1 MRELLSQL
9 GQTEERH
16 ATLEGIKPALSSLS
30 RKEAEDGLKD
40 VDLSPVFDCLS
51 TNDPNVVKTA
61 SDILQHLLNLSDPA
75 LVLDRYGC
83 LMVEGLTSEAED
95 SVVLL
100 VLRQLRRCATDD
112 DLVSLVSTRGLVTP
126 IIRKLRAELAVS
138 SEVTSLL
145 VSMADTRPGL
155 EIITGA
161 ESVKLMSE
169 LAEVSSILQMRVLE
183 VMVLIT
189 QLSGDHLKA
198 VERTGFLAQLVSLL
212 QTQDFLVQLNVTELL
227 TQLAITSHGHKYL
240 ETTGV
245 METMGV
251 MLRDCPNLPFADVIM
266 PGLVKFWGNVAHLK
280 PRDILTRYPCLVS
293 ALVNM
298 VQSEDSSVKIVA
310 FETIGYIGVS
320 LEGKTALRELGNIML
335 DWLDKLGH
343 GMGNKVFKNS
353 ALTTLTHLI
362 RLEPENQSEEMVS
375 LTRSWF
381 TRLPH
386 GTDMLAQDIK
396 LPFVPL
402 KVDAYHLL
410 QALSGQLWGR
420 RLVMTEPGLCEYL
433 LNRDNEAAPEAREE
447 RWRLLGQLV
456 NSRETK
462 EMLGPE
468 LDLEMRQYVRDG
480 AHYVPTVTQVAYE
493 EQQ

>member
-1 MRELLSQL
+1 
-9 GQTEERH
+9 
-16 ATLEGIKPALSSLS
+16 
-30 RKEAEDGLKD
+30 
-40 VDLSPVFDCLS
+40 
-51 TNDPNVVKTA
+51 
-61 SDILQHLLNLSDPA
+61 
-75 LVLDRYGC
+75 
-83 LMVEGLTSEAED
+83 
-95 SVVLL
+95 
-100 VLRQLRRCATDD
+100 
-112 DLVSLVSTRGLVTP
+112 
-126 IIRKLRAELAVS
+126 
-138 SEVTSLL
+138 L

-161 ESVKLMSE
+161 EAVKLMSE
-169 LAEVSSILQMRVLE
+169 LAEVSSIIQMRVLE

-240 ETTGV
+240 ETSGV

-298 VQSEDSSVKIVA
+298 VQSEDSSIKIVA

-320 LEGKTALRELGNIML
+320 LEGKAALRELGNIML

-343 GMGNKVFKNS
+343 GIS
-353 ALTTLTHLI
+353 PLTI
-362 RLEPENQSEEMVS
+362 DQSQSGEMVS
-375 LTRSWF
+375 LTMSWF

-410 QALSGQLWGR
+410 QALSGQPWGR
-420 RLVMTEPGLCEYL
+420 RLVMTESGLCEYL

-447 RWRLLGQLV
+447 RWKLLGQLV